1 MSTYNLNLQLD
12 LLGLKKVGEY
22 CYLLDHIILSYL
34 CLCPPGLKAEKYQS
48 SLSPHTPPRLYSHPW
63 PWITQVNKFLLHLH
77 APSQGEEDCGAGGV
91 RPLTHPETCP
101 FGMGNLNVGIRPS
114 ALTFQESTPETNP
127 ALFGSLLM
135 GACGLSIWA
144 WMGECVSE

>member
-1 MSTYNLNLQLD
+1 MWLQEDCVGSWPQSEVGFGRLSQMSTYNLNLQLD

-34 CLCPPGLKAEKYQS
+34 RLCPPGLKAEKYQS

-63 PWITQVNKFLLHLH
+63 PRITQVNKFLLHPR

-91 RPLTHPETCP
+91 RPLTHPDRDLSVWNGESECWNKTKCS
-101 FGMGNLNVGIRPS
+101 NLSGKHP
-114 ALTFQESTPETNP
+114 
-127 ALFGSLLM
+127 
-135 GACGLSIWA
+135 
-144 WMGECVSE
+144 